1 MPPKRK
7 TSTTARRATPK
18 EIQKNKETQEQ
29 FQTFRPSTF
38 YGIFEFVI
46 GCQTLRH
53 PKPTPESNPL
63 PSRSETPPFDP
74 PTLDIFET
82 LTADS
87 PSFERV
93 NGMFTIWESYKVNGR
108 LDDAQT
114 NSTDLI
120 VSNSEQRFT
129 KLDKGAAR
137 WLSRKAEFNA
147 NGGGGDGES
156 GNEDEEEHVED
167 SEVEETPNV
176 LAAAPKPTMKVKTKY
191 VLKRSRAQM
200 EAIEEEDTVMGE
212 SHGMAE
218 GGSYMEGAKEG
229 TKVKPEHEVSS
240 ISDDNKGDD
249 LEDSQVEKAGEII
262 TFSDDEEDEGHDQP
276 EAKKQRMM

>member
-1 MPPKRK
+1 MGFSTSPHSIKPFPIPK
-7 TSTTARRATPK
+7 
-18 EIQKNKETQEQ
+18 
-29 FQTFRPSTF
+29 
-38 YGIFEFVI
+38 
-46 GCQTLRH
+46 L
-53 PKPTPESNPL
+53 TPESDPL

-82 LTADS
+82 LTTDS
-87 PSFERV
+87 PSFERL

-114 NSTDLI
+114 NSADLI
-120 VSNSEQRFT
+120 VSNAEQRFT

-147 NGGGGDGES
+147 NVGGEDGES
-156 GNEDEEEHVED
+156 SNEDEEEHVEESD
-167 SEVEETPNV
+167 VEETPNV
-176 LAAAPKPTMKVKTKY
+176 RASAPKPTMKVKTKY
-191 VLKRSRAQM
+191 VLKRSKAQM
-200 EAIEEEDTVMGE
+200 EAIEEGNEEKDTVMGE

-218 GGSYMEGAKEG
+218 DGSYMEGAKEG
-229 TKVKPEHEVSS
+229 SKVKPEHEVSS
-240 ISDDNKGDD
+240 ISDDDEGDD